1 MPKKKTSTSTATSTT
16 TNSTTSATRPSRFV
30 FRSNETPIN
39 FGEFYRNTKGEMF
52 KLVSRTVMYDNPEE
66 FYLLLQSIDE
76 RKVTPILVLEDDFKS
91 GIMFEIC
98 NRFI

>member
-1 MPKKKTSTSTATSTT
+1 MPKSTKNNTSKSTYP
-16 TNSTTSATRPSRFV
+16 TRVP
-30 FRSNETPIN
+30 FRSKDTPIN
-39 FGEFYRNTKGEMF
+39 FGELYRNTQGEIF

-66 FYLLLQSIDE
+66 YYLLLQSLDE
-76 RKVTPILVLEDDFKS
+76 KKTTPILVFEDDFKS